1 MSEKE
6 KTLARIQELGLLAV
20 IRGPSLEVTLETVD
34 ALIEGGVLGI
44 EITYTTPQAAKVVK
58 TLDVKFGEKI
68 LLGMGTLTQIE
79 QVDEAKSAG
88 ARFIVSPHLE
98 TSLAEAMV
106 ASGLGVMIGAL
117 TPSEVTQAFN
127 MGSDVVKVFPGSLG
141 GPGYMK
147 ALRGPFPDIPMMPTG
162 GVNPDN
168 LVAWFQAGAVA
179 VGAGSSLC
187 PSSWAKEGRF
197 NEITQRAKEFVAAVE
212 SARTAAA

>member
-1 MSEKE
+1 MSDKE
-6 KTLARIQELGLLAV
+6 KTLARVRELGLLAV
-20 IRGPSLEVTLETVD
+20 IRGPSPEVTLKTVD
-34 ALIEGGVLGI
+34 ALVEGGVLGI
-44 EITYTTPQAAKVVK
+44 EITYTTPQAENVVR
-58 TLDVKFGEKI
+58 TLDEKFGEKI
-68 LLGMGTLTQIE
+68 LLGMGTLTRLE
-79 QVDEAKSAG
+79 QVNEAKAAG

-98 TSLAEAMV
+98 INLAEAMV

-117 TPSEVTQAFN
+117 TPSEVVQAFN

-168 LVAWFQAGAVA
+168 LVAWFQAGAIA

-187 PSSWAKEGRF
+187 PASWAKEGRF
-197 NEITQRAKEFVAAVE
+197 SEITQRAKEFVAAVDL
-212 SARTAAA
+212 ARITAA

>member
-58 TLDVKFGEKI
+58 TLDEKFGEKI

-98 TSLAEAMV
+98 MSLAEAMV
-106 ASGLGVMIGAL
+106 ASGLGV
-117 TPSEVTQAFN
+117 
-127 MGSDVVKVFPGSLG
+127 
-141 GPGYMK
+141 
-147 ALRGPFPDIPMMPTG
+147 
-162 GVNPDN
+162 
-168 LVAWFQAGAVA
+168 
-179 VGAGSSLC
+179 
-187 PSSWAKEGRF
+187 
-197 NEITQRAKEFVAAVE
+197 
-212 SARTAAA
+212 

>member
-1 MSEKE
+1 MGDKE
-6 KTLARIQELGLLAV
+6 KTLVRVQDLGLLAV

-34 ALIEGGVLGI
+34 ALIAGGVLGI
-44 EITYTTPQAAKVVK
+44 EITYTTPQAAKVVQA
-58 TLDVKFGEKI
+58 LDEKFGEKV

-98 TSLAEAMV
+98 TNLAEAMI

-117 TPSEVTQAFN
+117 TPSEVVQAFN
-127 MGSDVVKVFPGSLG
+127 LGSDVVKVFPGSMG

-168 LVAWFQAGAVA
+168 LVAWFQAGAFA
-179 VGAGSSLC
+179 LGAGSSLC

-197 NEITQRAKEFVAAVE
+197 DEITQRAKDFVSAVEAARNAAV
-212 SARTAAA
+212 